1 MKESGQ
7 NLVEKSNSMPQIT
20 KESIL
25 LAKKNKKVIVASNFW
40 EQVPDWSDVFN
51 IFKLANKKNSVHFNS
66 FGTCTIDKSEQYSDI
81 FDSFID
87 KLSLIHPG
95 KKIAVFSIIHFIT
108 KHDNTI
114 KDEVAKIFKEDF
126 INKNP
131 HPMPNPLPPKE
142 AFEPTIHSD
151 AVDGFFTQFAG
162 STLWRVYDNNNLE
175 QESYILNSGDLIFI
189 PKNLKHSVESLCPR
203 NAISISF
210 SD

>member
-1 MKESGQ
+1 M
-7 NLVEKSNSMPQIT
+7 VEKLNKVSQIT

-25 LAKKNKKVIVASNFW
+25 FAKKNNKVLVSSNFW
-40 EQVPDWSDVFN
+40 QEVPSWADVFN
-51 IFKLANKKNSVHFNS
+51 IFKLAHKTNSVNFNS

-81 FDSFID
+81 FDGFID
-87 KLSLIHPG
+87 KFSLIHPG

-114 KDEVAKIFKEDF
+114 NDEIAKIFKEHF
-126 INKNP
+126 VNTNP

-142 AFEPTIHSD
+142 AFEPTIHFD

-162 STLWRVYDNNNLE
+162 STLWRVYDNDNLE
-175 QESYILNSGDLIFI
+175 QENYTLNSGDLIFI

>member
-7 NLVEKSNSMPQIT
+7 NLVEKSTNMSQIT
-20 KESIL
+20 KESIIF
-25 LAKKNKKVIVASNFW
+25 AKKNNKVLLCPNFW
-40 EQVPDWSDVFN
+40 KQVPSWSDVFN

-81 FDSFID
+81 FDNFID
-87 KLSLIHPG
+87 KLSSVHPG

-114 KDEVAKIFKEDF
+114 KDEIAKIFKADF
-126 INKNP
+126 ISTNP

-162 STLWRVYDNNNLE
+162 STLWRVYDNDNLE
-175 QESYILNSGDLIFI
+175 QENYTLNSGDLIFI